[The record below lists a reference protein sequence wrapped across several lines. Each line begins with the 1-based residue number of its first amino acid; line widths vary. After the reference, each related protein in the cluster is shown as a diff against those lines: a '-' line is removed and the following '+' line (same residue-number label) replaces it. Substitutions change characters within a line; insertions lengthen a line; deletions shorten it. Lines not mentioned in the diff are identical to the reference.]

1 MAHVARKSDHG
12 TEESLC
18 RGLFIC
24 TAAPFFCLL
33 CCIVPQKEEFVS
45 NEASMDNSQSG
56 SSTKKQNPAAILFVA
71 AFAVF
76 LATFNETLLNVGFA
90 PIMEALDV
98 NVSTVQWLAT
108 VYMLGAAV
116 IVPVSAFAYRSSR
129 RVRFFARPQHFW

>member
-1 MAHVARKSDHG
+1 M
-12 TEESLC
+12 
-18 RGLFIC
+18 
-24 TAAPFFCLL
+24 
-33 CCIVPQKEEFVS
+33 S